1 MSDFH
6 LEMISG
12 NGVFYEGPCNSLIIP
27 APDGE
32 FAVMAHHEEMMVAV
46 VSGET
51 RFRTEEGG
59 EWRYA
64 VVGQGFCQIANNR
77 VLLLSDTV
85 ERPED
90 IDADRARK
98 ALERA
103 EERLQ
108 QKQSIQEYH
117 LTRAAMARALAR
129 IRETEKFTR

>member
-12 NGVFYEGPCNSLIIP
+12 NGIFYEGPCNSLIIP

-46 VSGET
+46 VSGEA
-51 RFRTEEGG
+51 RFRVKEGD
-59 EWRYA
+59 ERRYA

>member
-12 NGVFYEGPCNSLIIP
+12 NGIFYEGPCNSLIIP

-46 VSGET
+46 VSGEA
-51 RFRTEEGG
+51 RFRVKEGG

-77 VLLLSDTV
+77 VLFLSDTV

>member
-12 NGVFYEGPCNSLIIP
+12 NGIFYEGPCNSLIIP

-46 VSGET
+46 VSGEA
-51 RFRTEEGG
+51 RFRVAEGD
-59 EWRYA
+59 EWRSA
-64 VVGQGFCQIANNR
+64 VVGQGFCQVANHR
-77 VLLLSDTV
+77 VLLLSGTAA
-85 ERPED
+85 RPED